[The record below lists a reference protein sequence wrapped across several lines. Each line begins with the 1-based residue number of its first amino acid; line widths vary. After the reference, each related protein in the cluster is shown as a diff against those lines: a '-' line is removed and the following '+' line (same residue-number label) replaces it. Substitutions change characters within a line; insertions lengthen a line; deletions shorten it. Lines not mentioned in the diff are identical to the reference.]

1 MVFKAMGVDG
11 IFRGMSLG
19 KRKENQRQPRDIK
32 KVRKEE
38 ELGKET
44 KKELVR

>member
-1 MVFKAMGVDG
+1 
-11 IFRGMSLG
+11 MSLG
-19 KRKENQRQPRDIK
+19 KRKENQRNIK
-32 KVRKEE
+32 RVRKEE

>member
-1 MVFKAMGVDG
+1 MRVDG

-19 KRKENQRQPRDIK
+19 KRKENQRQPRDIER
-32 KVRKEE
+32 VRKEE

>member
-1 MVFKAMGVDG
+1 MVFKAMRVDG
-11 IFRGMSLG
+11 IFRGMSLD
-19 KRKENQRQPRDIK
+19 KRKENQSNIK
-32 KVRKEE
+32 RVRKEE